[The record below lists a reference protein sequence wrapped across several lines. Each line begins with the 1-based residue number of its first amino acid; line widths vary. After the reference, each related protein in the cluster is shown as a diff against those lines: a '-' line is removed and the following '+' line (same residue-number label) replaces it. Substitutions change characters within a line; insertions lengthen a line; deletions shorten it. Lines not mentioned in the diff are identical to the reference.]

1 MIWKN
6 TFDSC
11 VHPHTFV
18 TERKAWKDVY
28 FMHNL
33 AERSEA
39 ERALFSLARAA
50 LKDVYVIHNFAKT

>member
-1 MIWKN
+1 MPKI

-11 VHPHTFV
+11 VHMYTFV
-18 TERKAWKDVY
+18 TERTVLKDVY